1 MKAEIVF
8 SSVHNDVITIEVS
21 KEDYHQLM
29 CKEINHVWVS
39 RKPLPSDVGFV
50 GEFRLK

>member
-8 SSVHNDVITIEVS
+8 SSVHDDVVTLHVS
-21 KEDYHQLM
+21 KEDYERLKGM
-29 CKEINHVWVS
+29 NHVWVG
-39 RKPLPSDVGFV
+39 RNTLPSDEGFV

>member
-8 SSVHNDVITIEVS
+8 SSVHDDVITIDVS
-21 KEDYHQLM
+21 KEDYQFLLR
-29 CKEINHVWVS
+29 KEINHVWVS
-39 RKPLPSDVGFV
+39 RKTLPSDEGFV